1 MRKRLMAIVMTLTLV
16 IAMMPYSA
24 FAGTYPV
31 TSTTTGSI
39 TINNAVN
46 EDTFAAYKV
55 VDITYDGDTN
65 HLTYAFNA
73 AFASYF
79 SSLSPAL
86 TVEDLAGLESE
97 TNALKDV
104 LAGLPQYIKANAI
117 TPVKT
122 GIVAGG
128 KVAFTDLAMGEYLI
142 IPTSTTSVYQ
152 LILQKLE
159 PRVNSGGYVLDDVTV
174 NAKKAE
180 ISVTKTADKTSVTKK
195 EAVTYTITADIP
207 NYLLSAQKK
216 TFRIVDTLESGL
228 TLVHDSVDVKFS
240 DDASV
245 TAGMYSLDKNAS
257 GFTFSVS
264 NEQYNSTWQTKAAG
278 NIKLVITYKATL
290 DDNTNSDD
298 VIANYSTQE
307 NNKVDYTYVT
317 YPFTTDAVEKTKSA
331 EVDVNSFIIKID
343 KCAKGSSGTKL
354 PGAKFSLYRTLRA
367 GEAATTVDIPGT
379 GVIKKQGLLL
389 EANLTTDEYGVVEFK
404 KYEANDTKYDYYL
417 VETQAPAGYNL
428 LQSAVKVNFADTDVA
443 TTNGVYTV
451 QIENSTGF
459 QLPITGDTGTILMSV
474 IGLVLMG
481 GAVVLLLLR
490 KRKASRAK

>member
-24 FAGTYPV
+24 FAGTPV

-55 VDITYDGDTN
+55 VDITYDDGTN

-86 TVEDLAGLESE
+86 TVEGLAGLASE
-97 TNALKDV
+97 TKELKDV
-104 LAGLPQYIKANAI
+104 LAGLPQYIKTNAI

-122 GIVAGG
+122 DTVAGG

-159 PRVNSGGYVLDDVTV
+159 PRVNGGGYVLDDVTV

-228 TLVHDSVDVKFS
+228 TLVQDSVDVKFS

-245 TAGMYSLDKNAS
+245 TAGMYSLDKNVS
-257 GFTFSVS
+257 GFTLSVS

-307 NNKVDYTYVT
+307 NNMVEYTYVT

-354 PGAKFSLYRTLRA
+354 AGAKFSLYRTLRA

-379 GVIKKQGLLL
+379 GVIKEKGILL
-389 EANLTTDEYGVVEFK
+389 EENLTTDEYGVVEFK

-451 QIENSTGF
+451 QVENSTGF
-459 QLPITGDTGTILMSV
+459 QLPITGDSGTILMSV

>member
-1 MRKRLMAIVMTLTLV
+1 
-16 IAMMPYSA
+16 
-24 FAGTYPV
+24 
-31 TSTTTGSI
+31 
-39 TINNAVN
+39 
-46 EDTFAAYKV
+46 
-55 VDITYDGDTN
+55 
-65 HLTYAFNA
+65 
-73 AFASYF
+73 
-79 SSLSPAL
+79 
-86 TVEDLAGLESE
+86 
-97 TNALKDV
+97 
-104 LAGLPQYIKANAI
+104 
-117 TPVKT
+117 
-122 GIVAGG
+122 
-128 KVAFTDLAMGEYLI
+128 
-142 IPTSTTSVYQ
+142 
-152 LILQKLE
+152 
-159 PRVNSGGYVLDDVTV
+159 
-174 NAKKAE
+174 
-180 ISVTKTADKTSVTKK
+180 
-195 EAVTYTITADIP
+195 
-207 NYLLSAQKK
+207 
-216 TFRIVDTLESGL
+216 
-228 TLVHDSVDVKFS
+228 
-240 DDASV
+240 
-245 TAGMYSLDKNAS
+245 MYSLDKNAS